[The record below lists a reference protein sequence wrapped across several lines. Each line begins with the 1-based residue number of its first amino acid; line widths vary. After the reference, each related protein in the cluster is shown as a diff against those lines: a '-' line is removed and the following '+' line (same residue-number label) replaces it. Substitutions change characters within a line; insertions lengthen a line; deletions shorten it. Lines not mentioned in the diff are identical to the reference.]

1 LASFDSVIYD
11 VIRDTKVSAW
21 EDVTKTEV
29 WPRGSTPLN
38 DSVVRLVN
46 RCLEDNPKKAVLV
59 VMTDGEENCS
69 REIRTRKQ
77 VQDVIKLAT
86 NKGYESVFLGANFD
100 GIDAETQ
107 SYGVAATRSVFV
119 RPENLR
125 ATFDSLATKTVNYMS
140 AQSQSVGASTM
151 DFADHEKD
159 EAAKPKAT

>member
-1 LASFDSVIYD
+1 MKVYLLLDRSGSMTTLWDEALGSINGYVAKLKPTTKVVLAAFDSVSYD

-86 NKGYESVFLGANFD
+86 NMSRYSLVPISMAL
-100 GIDAETQ
+100 TP
-107 SYGVAATRSVFV
+107 RH
-119 RPENLR
+119 NLMASPR
-125 ATFDSLATKTVNYMS
+125 LALSL
-140 AQSQSVGASTM
+140 
-151 DFADHEKD
+151 FA
-159 EAAKPKAT
+159 PKI